1 MDRIAAVDWFCLEAA
16 NMTKDKPIGLLVGM
30 VFIVAFGLILSEVTG
45 TRSLPPTPAAAEE
58 NLEAYAPSVV
68 EDSTPIGLPG
78 RPREM
83 FASAGT
89 TGGADGSR
97 PGPGAV
103 IESVLAPPD
112 GRADKGGTVEM
123 EMRPGT
129 AELAAMGA
137 ALRNT
142 LMGIG
147 PGVVKPGSAG
157 GVVPVGPSGLDPVP
171 APPPTPKVTVYKVEA
186 GDTLIKIARKVYGG
200 DNWRMYKQIFE
211 ANRKALDDD
220 EQTNLS
226 VGQEL
231 ALPAR
236 PADKAGGA
244 GPAGAVASGG
254 APAGA
259 GTGRVSELGLGD
271 LGRRFGGGPDAAAG
285 GGRGQRAYVVQRG
298 DSLTTIARKVLNDDS
313 PAAVKKIYNAN
324 KDRLPGP
331 NRLSV
336 GMQLQIP
343 S

>member
-1 MDRIAAVDWFCLEAA
+1 
-16 NMTKDKPIGLLVGM
+16 
-30 VFIVAFGLILSEVTG
+30 
-45 TRSLPPTPAAAEE
+45 
-58 NLEAYAPSVV
+58 
-68 EDSTPIGLPG
+68 
-78 RPREM
+78 
-83 FASAGT
+83 
-89 TGGADGSR
+89 
-97 PGPGAV
+97 V

-112 GRADKGGTVEM
+112 GKTDKAGTVEM

-129 AELAAMGA
+129 TELAAMGA

-147 PGVVKPGSAG
+147 PGVGNILKPGPAG
-157 GVVPVGPSGLDPVP
+157 GVAPPTPSGLDPIP
-171 APPPTPKVTVYKVEA
+171 APPPTPKVTLYKVEA

-211 ANRKALDDD
+211 ANRKAMDDD
-220 EQTNLS
+220 ETALT

-231 ALPAR
+231 VLPVR
-236 PADKAGGA
+236 PADKPGAVPAPAAGAAGGA
-244 GPAGAVASGG
+244 RDAIADAGRA
-254 APAGA
+254 AGA
-259 GTGRVSELGLGD
+259 GGAIGGDGGAGRVTEMGLGELGK
-271 LGRRFGGGPDAAAG
+271 RFGAGTDATAG
-285 GGRGQRAYVVQRG
+285 RSQRAYVVQRG

-324 KDRLPGP
+324 KDRLPAP